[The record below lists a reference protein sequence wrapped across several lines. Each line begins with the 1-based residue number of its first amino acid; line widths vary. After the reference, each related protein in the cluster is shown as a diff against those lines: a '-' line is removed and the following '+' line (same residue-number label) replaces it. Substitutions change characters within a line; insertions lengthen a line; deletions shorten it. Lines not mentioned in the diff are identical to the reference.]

1 MDTTNAVT
9 QTPVITLS
17 ESALKEVKRL
27 INVQGLTEG
36 GLRLGVKGGGCSGLS
51 YTINF
56 DEKIG
61 PHDQIQDFD
70 GVKVIV
76 DAKSAIY
83 LQGTQLDFQKDLMG
97 GNFKFVNPNADKR
110 RQSLGAKAFCHFHR
124 RSNGMVIF
132 FDVRAVTIAVFKID
146 AKIFHCLPFQFLNDA
161 PVYLV
166 CQPAR
171 MGPPF
176 RLCTLAQFSLQGR
189 HFSGRYGQAFMAFQL

>member
-1 MDTTNAVT
+1 MDTTNTETHA
-9 QTPVITLS
+9 PVITLS
-17 ESALKEVKRL
+17 PAALKEVKRL

-61 PHDQIQDFD
+61 QHDQVHDVD

-97 GNFKFVNPNADKR
+97 GNFKFVNPNADKTCGCGE
-110 RQSLGAKAFCHFHR
+110 S
-124 RSNGMVIF
+124 
-132 FDVRAVTIAVFKID
+132 
-146 AKIFHCLPFQFLNDA
+146 
-161 PVYLV
+161 
-166 CQPAR
+166 
-171 MGPPF
+171 
-176 RLCTLAQFSLQGR
+176 FS
-189 HFSGRYGQAFMAFQL
+189 A

>member
-1 MDTTNAVT
+1 MDATNTET

-17 ESALKEVKRL
+17 QAAVKEVRRL
-27 INVQGLTEG
+27 MNVQGVTEG

-61 PHDQIQDFD
+61 QYDQVYNFE

-97 GNFKFVNPNADKR
+97 GSFKFVNPNANKTCGCGE
-110 RQSLGAKAFCHFHR
+110 S
-124 RSNGMVIF
+124 
-132 FDVRAVTIAVFKID
+132 
-146 AKIFHCLPFQFLNDA
+146 
-161 PVYLV
+161 
-166 CQPAR
+166 
-171 MGPPF
+171 
-176 RLCTLAQFSLQGR
+176 FS
-189 HFSGRYGQAFMAFQL
+189 A